1 MLASMSALKHNGA
14 VTGSTR
20 NPFASFHQA
29 LRV

>member
-1 MLASMSALKHNGA
+1 MSALKHSGT

-20 NPFASFHQA
+20 KPFASFYQA

>member
-1 MLASMSALKHNGA
+1 MLASMSALKHSGT

-20 NPFASFHQA
+20 KPFASFDQA